1 MTEAVWNLFPSPVIL
16 ETLRSQVSEHQKVY
30 LVGGA
35 VRDMLMQRRGRD
47 LDFVVM
53 GDALRLARRVAD
65 ALGAG
70 YYALDTERQTGR
82 VIYTDEE
89 NKRWHLDFSLMR
101 GGTIQEDLAA
111 RDFTIN
117 ALAIRL
123 DQLGQIIDPL
133 HGAQDIKDRRLRACS
148 PQSFHDDPLRVLRGV
163 RLASEFG
170 FRMTPE
176 TLAGLKAAVPGLAM
190 VSVERQRDELFNI
203 LENPH
208 SVAGLRVGF
217 SLGVFDHLLPEVVAL
232 SGEIQ
237 DAPHIHDVFEH
248 TLALVESLD
257 TLFDLLVKPYS
268 EDKSASLI
276 YGLAVVTLGRFRQQ
290 LAQHFSTPLHPERSL
305 IALVKLTGLLHDIA
319 KPATRTVD
327 DQGRMHF
334 YAHEKLGAELV
345 AQRGKELALSTNEVE
360 RISLLVHHHMRIHH
374 LAKTEGELSD
384 RSVYRYYRTLDS
396 AGIDLV
402 LLSLADRLATEGVT
416 ISPEDWQKELSVCRE
431 LLEAWFDHRTEKVQP
446 ERLINGDDLI
456 AELHLHPGKMVG
468 ELLEAIREAQ
478 AEGQINSRESAL
490 KFARNYLGTKG

>member
-1 MTEAVWNLFPSPVIL
+1 MTEAVLNLFPSPVIL

-148 PQSFHDDPLRVLRGV
+148 PQAFHDDPLRVLRGV

-170 FRMTPE
+170 SRMTPE

-290 LAQHFSTPLHPERSL
+290 LAQHFSTLLHPERSL

-327 DQGRMHF
+327 DQERMHF
-334 YAHEKLGAELV
+334 YGHEKLGGELV
-345 AQRGKELALSTNEVE
+345 AQR
-360 RISLLVHHHMRIHH
+360 H
-374 LAKTEGELSD
+374 LAGAGRAGIVVVFPASGHARRKPLGQIGFEIGIDGLAVSCPASGQVGGDAGEHL
-384 RSVYRYYRTLDS
+384 RS
-396 AGIDLV
+396 AGIDAAAVGGIGIEVVRVGIAVLNFIAIAHVLGAECKGHGIGQEAPLEILAQIDVDHVLFGLV
-402 LLSLADRLATEGVT
+402 SARAKIG
-416 ISPEDWQKELSVCRE
+416 R
-431 LLEAWFDHRTEKVQP
+431 R
-446 ERLINGDDLI
+446 
-456 AELHLHPGKMVG
+456 M
-468 ELLEAIREAQ
+468 AQ
-478 AEGQINSRESAL
+478 
-490 KFARNYLGTKG
+490 